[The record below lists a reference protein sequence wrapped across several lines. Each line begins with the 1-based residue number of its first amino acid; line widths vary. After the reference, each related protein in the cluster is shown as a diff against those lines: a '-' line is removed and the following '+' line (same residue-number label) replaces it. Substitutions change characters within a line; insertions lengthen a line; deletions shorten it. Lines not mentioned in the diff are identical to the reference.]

1 MFHEPVFCEPK
12 ESLQEQHQVTKP
24 GATLFL
30 GPAAFSRVVLC
41 KAATHHYLWCQGTY
55 SFSLCSLGRNQTYC
69 DKSPREDISSLK
81 RANVSTD
88 TWGDICKGNFLG
100 K

>member
-1 MFHEPVFCEPK
+1 MFHEPVFREPK

-24 GATLFL
+24 RAALFL
-30 GPAAFSRVVLC
+30 GPAAFSRVVC
-41 KAATHHYLWCQGTY
+41 VKQPHITFLWCQGTY

-81 RANVSTD
+81 RANVSTE
-88 TWGDICKGNFLG
+88 TWGNICKGNFLG